1 VKQRVVSA
9 SCHAGVR
16 VALEPPR
23 GLKPTLLRSYASLP
37 AGCLSSCNSCGRG
50 QQWQRLVFVA
60 ALLHGLLKVR
70 NEGTANPILLYLTTR
85 NSVLP
90 WLLILLQGR

>member
-1 VKQRVVSA
+1 
-9 SCHAGVR
+9 VR

-37 AGCLSSCNSCGRG
+37 AACLSACNSCGRG

-60 ALLHGLLKVR
+60 SLLHGLLQVCVMIE
-70 NEGTANPILLYLTTR
+70 NDGVVGFGMPLEGFGYSR
-85 NSVLP
+85 
-90 WLLILLQGR
+90 